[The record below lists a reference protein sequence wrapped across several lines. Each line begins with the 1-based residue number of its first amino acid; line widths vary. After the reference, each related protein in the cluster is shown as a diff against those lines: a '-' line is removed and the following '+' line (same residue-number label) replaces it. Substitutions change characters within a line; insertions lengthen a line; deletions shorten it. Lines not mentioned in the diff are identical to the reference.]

1 MSAVNVVVLFVY
13 SLGMSFGQVL
23 FKLAADQTKLE
34 QSSTFVRTLLTSW
47 YFFAAVLLY
56 GVLSLVWVWILTRV
70 PLSQA
75 YPFIVLAFVFTPAL
89 AASAVRRTAERF
101 LSGESRADPRGSRP
115 PRCEGNKLGVA

>member
-34 QSSTFVRTLLTSW
+34 QSST
-47 YFFAAVLLY
+47 FFAAVLLY

-89 AASAVRRTAERF
+89 AVLLFGEPLNASYLASLA
-101 LSGESRADPRGSRP
+101 LILAG
-115 PRCEGNKLGVA
+115 LGLLVVKATN